1 MATTADP
8 EVLKRIL
15 EGNIKRCKEELQ
27 KAEHYA
33 RNGDI
38 DAMRRRFE
46 RLKTIVKGAKLPVDV
61 LNEVKEQTL
70 KIEVDGLKKAI
81 DVYLDRAADC
91 ARVDDVVGR
100 QNALK
105 PVREHLGRAVAL
117 GAGDDFKIVTE
128 KKIEI
133 ILQTD
138 SSKAVAKKGAE
149 SNRLSAVKAP
159 EFEQAH
165 QNERR
170 RYKRFRSPALLITVA
185 GKTYSATSWS
195 IGGGALPGWDG
206 PDQGRFE
213 ASFKA
218 EGSDMSFADAI
229 ELVRL
234 EGSSACFKFIDP
246 THSTLK
252 LVQRLSTQG
261 QAPKE

>member
-8 EVLKRIL
+8 EVLKRII
-15 EGNIKRCKEELQ
+15 EGNVKRCKDELM

-38 DAMRRRFE
+38 DAVRRRLE
-46 RLKTIVKGAKLPVDV
+46 RLKSVVKTARLPVDI
-61 LNEVKEQTL
+61 LNEIKEATR
-70 KIEVDGLKKAI
+70 KVEVDGLKKAI

-91 ARVDDVVGR
+91 ARSDDALGR

-149 SNRLSAVKAP
+149 SSRLSAVKRP
-159 EFEQAH
+159 EFEQVH

-170 RYKRFRSPALLITVA
+170 RYKRFRAPTLLLTVN
-185 GKTYSATSWS
+185 GKTYASTSWS
-195 IGGGALPGWDG
+195 IGGGLLPGWDG
-206 PDQGRFE
+206 PDQGRWQ

-218 EGSDMSFADAI
+218 EGSDFGFSDAI
-229 ELVRL
+229 ELLRL
-234 EGSSACFKFIDP
+234 EGAAACFKFIDP

-252 LVQRLSTQG
+252 LVQRLTTQG